1 MKLGVVVVYNI
12 VGIVEIID
20 HGIGLACFLI
30 YNLVCCLVLGLC
42 YYLGI

>member
-1 MKLGVVVVYNI
+1 MSLEFVVVYNI
-12 VGIVEIID
+12 VEIGGIID

-30 YNLVCCLVLGLC
+30 WNLECCPVLGLC